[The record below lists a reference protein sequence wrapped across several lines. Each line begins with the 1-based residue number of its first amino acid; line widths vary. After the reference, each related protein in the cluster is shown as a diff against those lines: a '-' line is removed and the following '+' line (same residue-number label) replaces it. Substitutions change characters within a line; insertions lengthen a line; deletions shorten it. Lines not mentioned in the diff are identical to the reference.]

1 MAGYNVR
8 AALRRL
14 SPAFTFIV
22 LAIVVPWLFFDW
34 SKDRQSG
41 FVISLVSQMGV
52 MTIFALSFNMQMG
65 QAGLLTFGHAVFLG
79 LGGYA
84 TIHALNAVT
93 SGLFWLP
100 MELMP
105 IAAEFPV

>member
-1 MAGYNVR
+1 MTF
-8 AALRRL
+8 ALRWGASGR
-14 SPAFTFIV
+14 PFTFIA

-34 SKDRQSG
+34 SKGRHSG

-52 MTIFALSFNMQMG
+52 MSIFALSFNMQIG

-84 TIHALNAVT
+84 TIHALNAVA

-100 MELMP
+100 VGADAPCWRNIRSDL
-105 IAAEFPV
+105 